1 MKDNRFI
8 ELLNLYIDR
17 QITAEETAELESEI
31 QSSPQRQAVYR
42 QYCQIHTATK
52 QVYASFRAS
61 STDQPA
67 VEPGHAGVIELFES
81 RRRRTNWIH
90 YAGGLTAAAC
100 LALVFMKNYPA
111 APAAAP
117 VLAAKPQPVATVAAI
132 PPAVQVAPV
141 IAAIEPA
148 PGLLSLRNA
157 AVVTPDYTAMLAALR
172 EQDEERAFSNERIY
186 VNATPSLFGDEV
198 FDAKRGLSPQDQR
211 VFRSRQSPS
220 ASPAAQAEFSAF
232 QFQR

>member
-67 VEPGHAGVIELFES
+67 VEPGHTGVIELFES
-81 RRRRTNWIH
+81 RRRRTTWIH

-100 LALVFMKNYPA
+100 LALALVRYQSST
-111 APAAAP
+111 APAQTP
-117 VLAAKPQPVATVAAI
+117 LVAAKPQSVMVAATPI
-132 PPAVQVAPV
+132 APVAPV
-141 IAAIEPA
+141 AVTVEPS
-148 PGLLSLRNA
+148 PGLMTLRNA
-157 AVVTPDYTAMLAALR
+157 VNTAPDYTAMLAALR
-172 EQDEERAFSNERIY
+172 EQDEERAFSNERVY
-186 VNATPSLFGDEV
+186 VSAAPSLFGDGV
-198 FDAKRGLSPQDQR
+198 FETKQTLTSQDQR
-211 VFRSRQSPS
+211 VFRSRQNSS
-220 ASPAAQAEFSAF
+220 SSPAPQAEFSAF

>member
-31 QSSPQRQAVYR
+31 QNSPQRQAVYR

-61 STDQPA
+61 SADQP
-67 VEPGHAGVIELFES
+67 VEPGHTGVIELFES

-100 LALVFMKNYPA
+100 LALVFMKNNPT
-111 APAAAP
+111 APAETP
-117 VLAAKPQPVATVAAI
+117 VLAAKPQPAALAIVPPVAQEAKVLAA
-132 PPAVQVAPV
+132 V
-141 IAAIEPA
+141 EPA

-157 AVVTPDYTAMLAALR
+157 AVTPPDYTAMLAALR
-172 EQDEERAFSNERIY
+172 EQDEERAFSTERIY
-186 VNATPSLFGDEV
+186 VNAAPSLFGDEV
-198 FDAKRGLSPQDQR
+198 FEAKRGLGSQEQR
-211 VFRSRQSPS
+211 VFRSRQSPG
-220 ASPAAQAEFSAF
+220 SPAAAQAEFSAF